1 MARPAARG
9 IGGVVKQ
16 LREEAGMTQKE
27 LADRVNVSQQSID
40 ALEAGRVARPKY
52 IVELSEALSV
62 KPKVLLEASV
72 SGLKP
77 RSKSKSVVAPE
88 PGAHARDDGFIHR
101 GQEFVSLPVY
111 DIAASAGPGA
121 LLEDAQETPLY
132 YEFRPLDWLSGLT
145 RGGLAELA
153 LVWVR
158 GDAMEPTLRHNDQIL
173 VDRAQRAPSNPGLFI
188 LRIGE
193 EVVVKRL
200 QWIMASQRVR
210 VISDNERYET
220 EEMSPSDLTI
230 LGRVVWLGREIG

>member
-1 MARPAARG
+1 MTNKAARG
-9 IGGVVKQ
+9 IGGMVKQ
-16 LREEAGMTQKE
+16 LREEAGLTQKE

-52 IVELSEALSV
+52 IVELCEALSV

-72 SGLKP
+72 TGIKP
-77 RSKSKSVVAPE
+77 GRKSKNAPL
-88 PGAHARDDGFIHR
+88 PAQPHARDDGFIHR

-121 LLEDAQETPLY
+121 LLEDASETPLY
-132 YEFRPLDWLSGLT
+132 FEFRPLDWLSGLS

-158 GDAMEPTLRHNDQIL
+158 GDSMEPTLRHNDQIL
-173 VDRAQRAPSNPGLFI
+173 VDRAQRTPSNPGLFI
-188 LRIGE
+188 LRIGD

-200 QWIMASQRVR
+200 QWIMKSKRVR
-210 VISDNERYET
+210 VISDNERYDT
-220 EEMSPSDLTI
+220 EEMDPDDLSI
-230 LGRVVWLGREIG
+230 LARVVWLGREIG